1 MNAAFI
7 KETLLVFLPTFRLYN
22 ATCFSDLMY
31 MGIVY

>member
-22 ATCFSDLMY
+22 ATYVFQ
-31 MGIVY
+31 I